1 MREACSVWP
10 GGTTAPSVPCA
21 GRGVAAGRWRL
32 ARCMLGAVVQASGV
46 NWAWARPWGCGV
58 AAAGDAEGGRDAL
71 PRGKASGRLAMVR
84 SGKNGGLHL
93 KQIAYYKRTGEYH
106 PTTLSSERSGIR
118 RAAKKFV
125 FKENKLFYV
134 GKDRKQMRLVIVSD
148 EEKKKVLEKCHE
160 NAAGT
165 HHGISRTLTLV
176 ESSYYWT
183 SVTNDV
189 KQWVYACQHCQ
200 VAKNTTTTAPKT
212 HPIKAEDPWTAVT
225 IDLMGPFNI
234 TNRSHKYIIVM
245 TDLFT
250 RWTVIF
256 PLHDTSAAEIAK
268 AIINVF
274 FLYGPPQKMPIDQ
287 GKELVYQ
294 INEELF
300 ALFGMKQ
307 IVLSYPQ
314 TDDVNERTCK
324 TIKAF
329 LDKHCTDHPND
340 WDEHLSAIAYAFNL
354 TNLKPDQN
362 TPYFQMFNR
371 NPHVEPMN
379 ICVEGGCSMFA
390 KILETTK
397 KASQALEEE
406 RTSDCQVEKNTSDE
420 QKIRNKITVRKKS
433 KQLNTLRLKVGHEV
447 LRQRKNWW
455 KDGRFQSEW
464 VGPCII
470 DYITDNGCAILRDA
484 TGSRLK
490 RPIKMSHLKPY
501 IRSSEKDNHYFLQG
515 AVVVDHDY
523 IGLSER
529 SDNPSQEDSV
539 AEEEINAYTSNV
551 MSAVQMPPAA
561 CKDQELTDGKPQSEL
576 TEDHCIES
584 NTAKLEQWPSPCWTL
599 QTKTEDT

>member
-1 MREACSVWP
+1 
-10 GGTTAPSVPCA
+10 
-21 GRGVAAGRWRL
+21 
-32 ARCMLGAVVQASGV
+32 
-46 NWAWARPWGCGV
+46 
-58 AAAGDAEGGRDAL
+58 
-71 PRGKASGRLAMVR
+71 MVR

-176 ESSYYWT
+176 ESNYYWT

-189 KQWVYACQHCQ
+189 KQWVYACRHCQ
-200 VAKNTTTTAPKT
+200 VAKNTNTTAPKT

-225 IDLMGPFNI
+225 IDLVGPFNV
-234 TNRSHKYIIVM
+234 TNRSHKYIIIM

-250 RWTVIF
+250 KWAVIL

-274 FLYGPPQKMPIDQ
+274 FLYGPPQKMPFDQ

-294 INEELF
+294 
-300 ALFGMKQ
+300 
-307 IVLSYPQ
+307 
-314 TDDVNERTCK
+314 TDDVNDRTCK

-329 LDKHCTDHPND
+329 LNKYCIDNPND

-354 TNLKPDQN
+354 TNLEPDQN

-371 NPHVEPMN
+371 NPHVVEPMN
-379 ICVEGGCSMFA
+379 ICGEGEYSMFA
-390 KILETTK
+390 KIFEATK
-397 KASQALEEE
+397 KASQVLEEE
-406 RTSDCQVEKNTSDE
+406 KTSDCQVHKNTSDD
-420 QKIRNKITVRKKS
+420 QKIKNKITVKRKP

-464 VGPCII
+464 VGPCVI

-501 IRSSEKDNHYFLQG
+501 RRGSSEKDNHYFLRG
-515 AVVVDHDY
+515 AVIVDHDY
-523 IGLSER
+523 IGFSER
-529 SDNPSQEDSV
+529 SYNRSQQDSV
-539 AEEEINAYTSNV
+539 AEGEVSACTRDV
-551 MSAVQMPPAA
+551 MSAVHVPPAA
-561 CKDQELTDGKPQSEL
+561 CSHQESTDGKHQSEL
-576 TEDHCIES
+576 TEDQCVES
-584 NTAKLEQWPSPCWTL
+584 NNAELEQWPSPCWTL
-599 QTKTEDT
+599 QTKIEDT

>member
-1 MREACSVWP
+1 
-10 GGTTAPSVPCA
+10 
-21 GRGVAAGRWRL
+21 
-32 ARCMLGAVVQASGV
+32 
-46 NWAWARPWGCGV
+46 
-58 AAAGDAEGGRDAL
+58 
-71 PRGKASGRLAMVR
+71 MVR
-84 SGKNGGLHL
+84 SGKSGGLHL

-118 RAAKKFV
+118 RAAKKFI
-125 FKENKLFYV
+125 FEENKLFYV

-148 EEKKKVLEKCHE
+148 EEKKKVLKKCHE
-160 NAAGT
+160 NAAGA

-176 ESSYYWT
+176 ESNYYWT

-200 VAKNTTTTAPKT
+200 VTKSTTIAGPKT
-212 HPIKAEDPWTAVT
+212 QPFKTEDPWTAVT
-225 IDLMGPFNI
+225 IELMGPFNV
-234 TNRSHKYIIVM
+234 TNRSHKYIIIM

-250 RWTVIF
+250 RWTVIL
-256 PLHDTSAAEIAK
+256 PLRDTSAAEIAK
-268 AIINVF
+268 ALINVF
-274 FLYGPPQKMPIDQ
+274 FLYGPPQKMPIDE

-314 TDDVNERTCK
+314 TDDVNERMSK

-329 LDKHCTDHPND
+329 LSKFCIDYPNN

-354 TNLKPDQN
+354 TNLEANQN
-362 TPYFQMFNR
+362 TPYFQMFKR
-371 NPHVEPMN
+371 NPYVVEPQN
-379 ICVEGGCSMFA
+379 ICVEGEYSMFA
-390 KILETTK
+390 KIFEATK
-397 KASQALEEE
+397 KVSQALEEE
-406 RTSDCQVEKNTSDE
+406 KTSDCQVGKNISDE
-420 QKIRNKITVRKKS
+420 QKVRNKITVKRKTQ
-433 KQLNTLRLKVGHEV
+433 QLNSLQLKVGHEV

-470 DYITDNGCAILRDA
+470 DYITNNGCAILRDA

-501 IRSSEKDNHYFLQG
+501 IRESNEKDNHYFLQG

-529 SDNPSQEDSV
+529 SNNSSQPINQDSV
-539 AEEEINAYTSNV
+539 ADGEINAYTRDV
-551 MSAVQMPPAA
+551 MSAVQISPAA
-561 CKDQELTDGKPQSEL
+561 CKEQESTDGKLESEL
-576 TEDHCIES
+576 REDHCIES
-584 NTAKLEQWPSPCWTL
+584 NTAKPEQWPSPCWTL
-599 QTKTEDT
+599 QTKIEDT

>member
-1 MREACSVWP
+1 
-10 GGTTAPSVPCA
+10 
-21 GRGVAAGRWRL
+21 
-32 ARCMLGAVVQASGV
+32 
-46 NWAWARPWGCGV
+46 
-58 AAAGDAEGGRDAL
+58 
-71 PRGKASGRLAMVR
+71 MVR

-160 NAAGT
+160 NTAGT

-176 ESSYYWT
+176 ESNYYWT

-200 VAKNTTTTAPKT
+200 VAKNTTIAAPKS
-212 HPIKAEDPWTAVT
+212 HPVNAEDPWAAVT
-225 IDLMGPFNI
+225 IDLIGPFNT
-234 TNRSHKYIIVM
+234 TNRSHMYIIIM

-250 RWTVIF
+250 KWTVIL
-256 PLHDTSAAEIAK
+256 PLCDTSAAEIAK

-287 GKELVYQ
+287 GKEFVHQ
-294 INEELF
+294 INKELF

-314 TDDVNERTCK
+314 THDVNERTCK

-329 LDKHCTDHPND
+329 LNKYCTEHPDD

-354 TNLKPDQN
+354 TNVEPDQS

-371 NPHVEPMN
+371 NPYVAESTN
-379 ICVEGGCSMFA
+379 VCVEGEDSMFA
-390 KILETTK
+390 KIFEATK

-406 RTSDCQVEKNTSDE
+406 KTSDCQIVKITSDE
-420 QKIRNKITVRKKS
+420 QKIRNKITVKRKP
-433 KQLNTLRLKVGHEV
+433 KQLNPLCLKVGHEV

-464 VGPCII
+464 IGPCII

-501 IRSSEKDNHYFLQG
+501 IRGSSEKDKHYFLQG
-515 AVVVDHDY
+515 AIVVDHDY
-523 IGLSER
+523 IGFSER
-529 SDNPSQEDSV
+529 SYNPCQQDRIVEG
-539 AEEEINAYTSNV
+539 EINDYARGV
-551 MSAVQMPPAA
+551 ISAVQIPPSAG
-561 CKDQELTDGKPQSEL
+561 KDRESTERKHQSEL
-576 TEDHCIES
+576 MRDHSIEP
-584 NTAKLEQWPSPCWTL
+584 NTANPEQWPSPCWTL
-599 QTKTEDT
+599 QTKIEDT

>member
-1 MREACSVWP
+1 
-10 GGTTAPSVPCA
+10 
-21 GRGVAAGRWRL
+21 
-32 ARCMLGAVVQASGV
+32 
-46 NWAWARPWGCGV
+46 
-58 AAAGDAEGGRDAL
+58 
-71 PRGKASGRLAMVR
+71 MVR

-134 GKDRKQMRLVIVSD
+134 GKDRKQMRLVIVSA

-160 NAAGT
+160 NAAGA

-176 ESSYYWT
+176 ETNYYWT

-200 VAKNTTTTAPKT
+200 VAKNTTSTSPKP

-225 IDLMGPFNI
+225 IDLMGLNV
-234 TNRSHKYIIVM
+234 TNRSHKYIIIM
-245 TDLFT
+245 RDLFT
-250 RWTVIF
+250 RWADL
-256 PLHDTSAAEIAK
+256 PLHDASAAEIAK

-287 GKELVYQ
+287 GKEFVYQ

-324 TIKAF
+324 TITF
-329 LDKHCTDHPND
+329 LNKYCTDHPND

-354 TNLKPDQN
+354 TNLEPHEN
-362 TPYFQMFNR
+362 TPYFKMFNR
-371 NPHVEPMN
+371 NPHVVEPVS
-379 ICVEGGCSMFA
+379 ICMEGEYSSFA
-390 KILETTK
+390 KIFEATK

-406 RTSDCQVEKNTSDE
+406 KTSDCQVDKNTSDE
-420 QKIRNKITVRKKS
+420 QKSEKITVKRKP
-433 KQLNTLRLKVGHEV
+433 KQLNALRLKVGHEV

-455 KDGRFQSEW
+455 KDGRSSQNGWSLYYR
-464 VGPCII
+464 
-470 DYITDNGCAILRDA
+470 YITDNGCELRDV

-501 IRSSEKDNHYFLQG
+501 VRGSSEKDNPYFLHG

-523 IGLSER
+523 IGFSER
-529 SDNPSQEDSV
+529 LCNRSQQDSV
-539 AEEEINAYTSNV
+539 AEGEINACTRDV

-561 CKDQELTDGKPQSEL
+561 CKDQESTDWKHQSEL
-576 TEDHCIES
+576 TEDYCIQS
-584 NTAKLEQWPSPCWTL
+584 NNAKPEQWPSPCWTL
-599 QTKTEDT
+599 KTKIEDT

>member
-1 MREACSVWP
+1 
-10 GGTTAPSVPCA
+10 
-21 GRGVAAGRWRL
+21 
-32 ARCMLGAVVQASGV
+32 
-46 NWAWARPWGCGV
+46 
-58 AAAGDAEGGRDAL
+58 
-71 PRGKASGRLAMVR
+71 MVR
-84 SGKNGGLHL
+84 SGKSGGLHL
-93 KQIAYYKRTGEYH
+93 KQIAYYRRTGEYH

-148 EEKKKVLEKCHE
+148 EEKKKVLEKCHK

-176 ESSYYWT
+176 ESNYYWT

-200 VAKNTTTTAPKT
+200 AAKNTATIVPKI
-212 HPIKAEDPWTAVT
+212 HPVKADDPWTAVT
-225 IDLMGPFNI
+225 IDTFITGPFNV
-234 TNRSHKYIIVM
+234 TNRSHKYIIIM

-250 RWTVIF
+250 RWTVIL
-256 PLHDTSAAEIAK
+256 PLRDTSAAEIAK

-307 IVLSYPQ
+307 IVLSHPQ
-314 TDDVNERTCK
+314 TDDVNERMSK
-324 TIKAF
+324 TIKTF
-329 LDKHCTDHPND
+329 LNKYCVDHPND

-354 TNLKPDQN
+354 TNLEPDQN

-371 NPHVEPMN
+371 NPHVVEPMN
-379 ICVEGGCSMFA
+379 ICVEEECGSFA
-390 KILETTK
+390 KIFEATK
-397 KASQALEEE
+397 KLSQALEEE
-406 RTSDCQVEKNTSDE
+406 KNSDCKADKKTSDE
-420 QKIRNKITVRKKS
+420 QKIRPKITVKRKP
-433 KQLNTLRLKVGHEV
+433 KQLNTLQLKVGHEV

-464 VGPCII
+464 IGPCVI
-470 DYITDNGCAILRDA
+470 DYITENGCAILRDS

-501 IRSSEKDNHYFLQG
+501 IRGSSEKDNRYILQS
-515 AVVVDHDY
+515 AVVFDHDY

-529 SDNPSQEDSV
+529 SDHSSQPDSV
-539 AEEEINAYTSNV
+539 AEEEINAYKRDV
-551 MSAVQMPPAA
+551 MPAVQIPPAS
-561 CKDQELTDGKPQSEL
+561 CKDQESADDKQESDLREV
-576 TEDHCIES
+576 HCIEP
-584 NTAKLEQWPSPCWTL
+584 NTAKPEQWPSPCWTL